1 MQQVALASRLL
12 AKGEN
17 MSAYPHLLQP
27 LDLGFTTLKNRVL
40 MGSMH
45 IGLEEAPQGYE
56 RMAAFY
62 AERAKGG
69 VSLIVTGGVSP
80 NDDGVVFAHGTKL
93 DTIEE
98 AEKHKVITQAVH
110 EAGGKIAMQI
120 LHTGR
125 YSYQANN
132 VAPSAIQAP
141 INPIKPKAL
150 SSAEVQQTIDD
161 FANCAKLAQYA
172 GYDGVEIMGSEGY
185 LINEFIAARTNHR
198 DDEWGGSYENRI
210 RFPIEIVKRTR
221 ATVGENFIIIY
232 RLSML
237 DLVEGGSSLEEVIQ
251 LAKEIEKAGATIINT
266 GIGWH
271 EARIPTIATKVPRA
285 AFTWV
290 TEKLKGSVSIPLI
303 TSNRINTPEMAE
315 HVLASGHAD
324 MISMARP
331 MLADADFV
339 LKASEG
345 RSDEINTCIGCNQA
359 CLDHIFSM
367 KIATCLVNPR
377 ACYETELIFKE
388 TNAIKNIAVIGAGPA
403 GLSFAT
409 YAASRGHKVKV
420 FDSNNQ
426 IGGQFNIA
434 KTIPG
439 KEEFYETLR
448 YFKRQIELQPNIELV
463 LNHTVTYE
471 ELSQANYDEIVVA
484 TGVTPRQLQFEGIDH
499 PKVLSYIQV
508 LKERVPVGKR
518 VAIIG
523 AGGIGFDTAE
533 YLTHEGDSGS
543 LNPEKFYAEWGIDT
557 SYAHVGGLKQP
568 ELEKSERE
576 IYLLQR
582 KTAAVGA
589 GLGKTTGW
597 IHRTGLKHRDVKMI
611 AGASYDKV
619 DDQGLHITVDGQT
632 TVLDVDNVVIC
643 AGQESYTAMFDQL
656 KADGKNVHLIGGA
669 KEAGELDAKRAI
681 RQGAELAAVL

>member
-1 MQQVALASRLL
+1 
-12 AKGEN
+12 
-17 MSAYPHLLQP
+17 MSAYPHLLKP

-62 AERAKGG
+62 AERAKGDVG
-69 VSLIVTGGVSP
+69 LIVTGGVSP
-80 NDDGVVFAHGTKL
+80 NDDGVVFSHGTKL
-93 DTIEE
+93 DTVEE

-221 ATVGENFIIIY
+221 ALVGENFIIIY

-237 DLVEGGSSLEEVIQ
+237 DLVEGGSSFDEVIQ

-290 TEKLKGSVSIPLI
+290 TEKLKGEVSIPLI

-324 MISMARP
+324 MVSMARP
-331 MLADADFV
+331 MLADAEFV
-339 LKASEG
+339 LKASQG

-388 TNAIKNIAVIGAGPA
+388 AQIQKNIAVIGAGPA
-403 GLSFAT
+403 GLSFAV
-409 YAASRGHKVKV
+409 YAADRGHKVKV
-420 FDSNNQ
+420 FEASHQ

-434 KTIPG
+434 KTVPG

-448 YFKRQIELQPNIELV
+448 YFGRQIELRPNIELV
-463 LNHTVTYE
+463 LNHKATYE
-471 ELSQANYDEIVVA
+471 ELSQANFDEIVVA

-499 PKVLSYIQV
+499 PKVLSYLQV
-508 LKERVPVGKR
+508 LRERVPVGQR

-533 YLTHEGDSGS
+533 YLTHEGESGS

-557 SYAHVGGLKQP
+557 QYENVGGLTQP
-568 ELEKSERE
+568 KVEDSERE

-582 KTAAVGA
+582 KAAAVGA

-597 IHRTGLKHRDVKMI
+597 IHRTGLKNRQVKML
-611 AGASYDKV
+611 AGVQYDKV
-619 DDQGLHITVDGQT
+619 DDQGLHITVDGKPS
-632 TVLDVDNVVIC
+632 VLEVDHVVIC
-643 AGQESYTAMFDQL
+643 AGQESFTAMYEQL
-656 KADGKNVHLIGGA
+656 KEDGKNVHLIGGA

-681 RQGAELAAVL
+681 RQGAELAATL

>member
-1 MQQVALASRLL
+1 MSKYPNLL
-12 AKGEN
+12 A
-17 MSAYPHLLQP
+17 P
-27 LDLGFTTLKNRVL
+27 LNLGFTTLKNRVL

-45 IGLEEAPQGYE
+45 VGLEEAPGGYD

-69 VSLIVTGGVSP
+69 VALIVTGGISP
-80 NDDGVVFAHGTKL
+80 NDHGVTFHGGSKL
-93 DTIEE
+93 DTLEE

-125 YSYQANN
+125 YSYQAEN
-132 VAPSAIQAP
+132 VAPSPIQAP
-141 INPIKPKAL
+141 INPVKPHAL
-150 SSAEVQQTIDD
+150 TSAEVQQTIDD

-198 DDEWGGSYENRI
+198 DDEWGGSYANRI
-210 RFPIEIVKRTR
+210 RFPIEIVRRTR
-221 ATVGENFIIIY
+221 EMVGENFIIIY

-237 DLVEGGSSLEEVIQ
+237 DLVEGGSTLEEVSQ

-290 TEKLKGSVSIPLI
+290 TRKLKGQVKIPLI

-315 HVLASGHAD
+315 YVLASGDAD

-331 MLADADFV
+331 MLADSEFV
-339 LKASEG
+339 LKAEQG

-388 TNAIKNIAVIGAGPA
+388 TNVAKNIAVIGAGPA
-403 GLSFAT
+403 GLSFAV
-409 YAASRGHKVKV
+409 YAANRGHQVTV
-420 FDSNNQ
+420 FEAAAQ

-448 YFKRQIELQPNIELV
+448 YFKRQIELQPRIKLQ
-463 LNHTVTYE
+463 LNHKASLE
-471 ELSQANYDEIVVA
+471 ELAQSNFDDIVVA
-484 TGVTPRQLQFEGIDH
+484 TGVTPRQLEIPGIAH
-499 PKVLSYIQV
+499 AKVLSYLDV
-508 LKERVPVGKR
+508 LKERKPVG
-518 VAIIG
+518 
-523 AGGIGFDTAE
+523 
-533 YLTHEGDSGS
+533 
-543 LNPEKFYAEWGIDT
+543 
-557 SYAHVGGLKQP
+557 
-568 ELEKSERE
+568 
-576 IYLLQR
+576 
-582 KTAAVGA
+582 AASCHY
-589 GLGKTTGW
+589 W
-597 IHRTGLKHRDVKMI
+597 CRR
-611 AGASYDKV
+611 YW
-619 DDQGLHITVDGQT
+619 
-632 TVLDVDNVVIC
+632 
-643 AGQESYTAMFDQL
+643 F
-656 KADGKNVHLIGGA
+656 
-669 KEAGELDAKRAI
+669 
-681 RQGAELAAVL
+681 

>member
-1 MQQVALASRLL
+1 MSKYPNLL
-12 AKGEN
+12 A
-17 MSAYPHLLQP
+17 P
-27 LDLGFTTLKNRVL
+27 LNLGFTTLKNRVL

-45 IGLEEAPQGYE
+45 VGLEEAPGGYD

-69 VSLIVTGGVSP
+69 VALIVTGGISP
-80 NDDGVVFAHGTKL
+80 NDHGVTFHGGSKL
-93 DTIEE
+93 DTLEE

-125 YSYQANN
+125 YSYQAEN
-132 VAPSAIQAP
+132 VAPSPIQAP
-141 INPIKPKAL
+141 INPVKPHAL
-150 SSAEVQQTIDD
+150 TSAEVQQTIDD
-161 FANCAKLAQYA
+161 FANCAKLAKYA
-172 GYDGVEIMGSEGY
+172 DYDGVEIMGSEGY

-198 DDEWGGSYENRI
+198 DDEWGGSYANRI
-210 RFPIEIVKRTR
+210 RFPIEIVRRTR
-221 ATVGENFIIIY
+221 EMVGENFIIIY

-237 DLVEGGSSLEEVIQ
+237 DLVEGGSTLEEVIQ

-290 TEKLKGSVSIPLI
+290 TRKLKGQVKIPLI

-315 HVLASGHAD
+315 YVLASGDAD

-331 MLADADFV
+331 MLADSEFV
-339 LKASEG
+339 LKAEQG

-388 TNAIKNIAVIGAGPA
+388 TNVAKNIAVIGAGPA
-403 GLSFAT
+403 GLSFAL
-409 YAASRGHKVKV
+409 YAANRGHQVTV
-420 FDSNNQ
+420 FEAAAQ

-448 YFKRQIELQPNIELV
+448 YFKRQIELQPRIKLQ
-463 LNHTVTYE
+463 LNHKASLE
-471 ELSQANYDEIVVA
+471 ELAQSNFDDIVVA
-484 TGVTPRQLQFEGIDH
+484 TGVTPRQLEIPGIAH
-499 PKVLSYIQV
+499 AKVLSYLDV
-508 LKERVPVGKR
+508 LKERKPVGQR

-533 YLTHEGDSGS
+533 FLSHEGESGS
-543 LNPEKFYAEWGIDT
+543 INPEKFYDEWGIDT
-557 SYAHVGGLKQP
+557 DYENVGGLKAANV
-568 ELEKSERE
+568 EKPQRE

-582 KTAAVGA
+582 KAASVGA
-589 GLGKTTGW
+589 SLGKTTGW

-611 AGASYDKV
+611 AGANYEKI
-619 DDQGLHITVDGQT
+619 DDQGLHIVVNDKPAVLEVDH
-632 TVLDVDNVVIC
+632 VIIC
-643 AGQESYTAMFDQL
+643 AGQESYTAMFDEL
-656 KADGKNVHLIGGA
+656 KAAGKNVHLIGGA

-681 RQGAELAAVL
+681 RQGAELAAVI

>member
-1 MQQVALASRLL
+1 
-12 AKGEN
+12 
-17 MSAYPHLLQP
+17 MSAYPHLLKP

-45 IGLEEAPQGYE
+45 VGLEEAPQGYE

-62 AERAKGG
+62 AERAKGDVG
-69 VSLIVTGGVSP
+69 LIVTGGISP
-80 NDDGVVFAHGTKL
+80 NDAGLTFAHASKL
-93 DTIEE
+93 DSIAE
-98 AEKHKVITQAVH
+98 ADKHKVITQAVH

-125 YSYQANN
+125 YSYQPEI

-150 SSAEVQQTIDD
+150 TSAEVQQTIDD

-221 ATVGENFIIIY
+221 ALVGENFIIIY

-237 DLVEGGSSLEEVIQ
+237 DLVEGGSTLEEVIQ

-290 TEKLKGSVSIPLI
+290 TEKLKGEVSVPLI

-324 MISMARP
+324 MVSMARP
-331 MLADADFV
+331 MLADPEFV

-388 TNAIKNIAVIGAGPA
+388 TSAIKNIAVIGAGPA
-403 GLSFAT
+403 GLSFAV

-420 FDSNNQ
+420 FDASNQ

-463 LNHTVTYE
+463 LNHTATYE
-471 ELSQANYDEIVVA
+471 ELSQANYDDIVVA

-543 LNPEKFYAEWGIDT
+543 LNPEKFYEEWGIDT
-557 SYAHVGGLKQP
+557 TYEHVGGLKP
-568 ELEKSERE
+568 AELEKSERE

-582 KTAAVGA
+582 KTASVGA

-619 DDQGLHITVDGQT
+619 DDQGLHITVDGQSR
-632 TVLDVDNVVIC
+632 VLEVDNVVIC

>member
-1 MQQVALASRLL
+1 
-12 AKGEN
+12 
-17 MSAYPHLLQP
+17 MSAYPHLLKP

-45 IGLEEAPQGYE
+45 VGLEEAPQGYE

-62 AERAKGG
+62 AERAKGDVG
-69 VSLIVTGGVSP
+69 LIVTGGISP
-80 NDDGVVFAHGTKL
+80 NDAGLTFAHASKL
-93 DTIEE
+93 DSIAE
-98 AEKHKVITQAVH
+98 ADKHKVITQAVH

-125 YSYQANN
+125 YSYQPEI

-150 SSAEVQQTIDD
+150 TSAEVQQTIDD

-221 ATVGENFIIIY
+221 ALVGENFIIIY

-237 DLVEGGSSLEEVIQ
+237 DLVEGGSTLEEVIQ

-290 TEKLKGSVSIPLI
+290 TEKLKGEVSVPLI

-324 MISMARP
+324 MVSMARP
-331 MLADADFV
+331 MLADPEFV

-388 TNAIKNIAVIGAGPA
+388 THAVKNIAVIGAGPA
-403 GLSFAT
+403 GLSFAV

-420 FDSNNQ
+420 FDASNQ

-463 LNHTVTYE
+463 LNHTATYE
-471 ELSQANYDEIVVA
+471 ELSQANYDDIVIA

-557 SYAHVGGLKQP
+557 TYQHVGGLKAA

-582 KTAAVGA
+582 KTASVGA

-619 DDQGLHITVDGQT
+619 DDQGLHITVDGQSR
-632 TVLDVDNVVIC
+632 VLEVDHVVIC

>member
-1 MQQVALASRLL
+1 MSKYPNLL
-12 AKGEN
+12 A
-17 MSAYPHLLQP
+17 P
-27 LDLGFTTLKNRVL
+27 LNLGFTTLKNRVL

-45 IGLEEAPQGYE
+45 VGLEEAPGGYD

-69 VSLIVTGGVSP
+69 VALIVTGGISP
-80 NDDGVVFAHGTKL
+80 NDHGVTFHGGSKL
-93 DTIEE
+93 DTLEE

-125 YSYQANN
+125 YSYQAEN
-132 VAPSAIQAP
+132 VAPSPIQAP
-141 INPIKPKAL
+141 INPVKPHAL
-150 SSAEVQQTIDD
+150 TSAEVQQTIDD

-172 GYDGVEIMGSEGY
+172 DYDGVEIMGSEGY

-198 DDEWGGSYENRI
+198 DDEWGGSYANRI
-210 RFPIEIVKRTR
+210 RFPIEIVRRTR
-221 ATVGENFIIIY
+221 EMVGENFIIIY

-237 DLVEGGSSLEEVIQ
+237 DLVEGGSTLEEVIQ

-290 TEKLKGSVSIPLI
+290 TRKLKGQVKIPLI

-315 HVLASGHAD
+315 YVLASGDAD

-331 MLADADFV
+331 MLADSEFV
-339 LKASEG
+339 LKAEQG

-388 TNAIKNIAVIGAGPA
+388 TNVAKNIAVIGAGPA
-403 GLSFAT
+403 GLSFAV
-409 YAASRGHKVKV
+409 YAANRGHQVTV
-420 FDSNNQ
+420 FEAAAQ

-448 YFKRQIELQPNIELV
+448 YFKRQIELQPRIKLQ
-463 LNHTVTYE
+463 LNHKASLE
-471 ELSQANYDEIVVA
+471 ELAQSNFDDIVVA
-484 TGVTPRQLQFEGIDH
+484 TGVTPRQLEIPGIDH
-499 PKVLSYIQV
+499 AKVLSYLDV
-508 LKERVPVGKR
+508 LKERKPVGQR

-533 YLTHEGDSGS
+533 FLSHEGESGS
-543 LNPEKFYAEWGIDT
+543 INLEKFYDEWGIDT
-557 SYAHVGGLKQP
+557 DYENVGGLKAANV
-568 ELEKSERE
+568 EKPQRE

-582 KTAAVGA
+582 KAASVGA
-589 GLGKTTGW
+589 SLGKTTGW

-611 AGASYDKV
+611 AGANYEKI
-619 DDQGLHITVDGQT
+619 DDQGLHIVVNDKPAVLEVDH
-632 TVLDVDNVVIC
+632 VIIC
-643 AGQESYTAMFDQL
+643 AGQESYTAMFDEL
-656 KADGKNVHLIGGA
+656 KAVGKNVHLIGGA

-681 RQGAELAAVL
+681 RQGAELAAVI

>member
-1 MQQVALASRLL
+1 
-12 AKGEN
+12 
-17 MSAYPHLLQP
+17 MSAYPHLLKP

-45 IGLEEAPQGYE
+45 VGLEEAPQGYE

-62 AERAKGG
+62 AERAKGDVG
-69 VSLIVTGGVSP
+69 LIVTGGISP
-80 NDDGVVFAHGTKL
+80 NDAGLTFAHASKL
-93 DTIEE
+93 DSIAE
-98 AEKHKVITQAVH
+98 ADKHKVITQAVH

-125 YSYQANN
+125 YSYQPEI

-150 SSAEVQQTIDD
+150 TSAEVQQTIDD

-221 ATVGENFIIIY
+221 ALVGENFIIIY

-237 DLVEGGSSLEEVIQ
+237 DLVEGGSTLEEVIQ

-290 TEKLKGSVSIPLI
+290 TEKLKGEVSVPLI

-324 MISMARP
+324 MVSMARP
-331 MLADADFV
+331 MLADPEFV

-388 TNAIKNIAVIGAGPA
+388 TNAGKNIAVIGAGPA
-403 GLSFAT
+403 GLSFAV

-420 FDSNNQ
+420 FDASNQ

-463 LNHTVTYE
+463 LNHTATYE
-471 ELSQANYDEIVVA
+471 ELSQANYDDIVIA

-557 SYAHVGGLKQP
+557 TYQHVGGLKAA

-582 KTAAVGA
+582 KTASVGA

-619 DDQGLHITVDGQT
+619 DDQGLHITVDGQSR
-632 TVLDVDNVVIC
+632 VLEVDNVVIC

>member
-1 MQQVALASRLL
+1 MSKYPNLL
-12 AKGEN
+12 A
-17 MSAYPHLLQP
+17 P
-27 LDLGFTTLKNRVL
+27 LNLGFTTLKNRVL

-45 IGLEEAPQGYE
+45 VGLEEAPGGYD

-69 VSLIVTGGVSP
+69 VALIVTGGISP
-80 NDDGVVFAHGTKL
+80 NDHGVTFHGGSKL
-93 DTIEE
+93 DTLEE

-125 YSYQANN
+125 YSYQAEN
-132 VAPSAIQAP
+132 VAPSPIQAP
-141 INPIKPKAL
+141 INPVKPHAL
-150 SSAEVQQTIDD
+150 TSAEVQQTIDD

-198 DDEWGGSYENRI
+198 DDEWGGSYANRI
-210 RFPIEIVKRTR
+210 RFPIEIVRRTR
-221 ATVGENFIIIY
+221 EMVGENFIIIY

-237 DLVEGGSSLEEVIQ
+237 DLVEGGSTLEEVIQ

-290 TEKLKGSVSIPLI
+290 TRKLKGQVKIPLI

-315 HVLASGHAD
+315 YVLASGDAD

-331 MLADADFV
+331 MLADSEFV
-339 LKASEG
+339 LKAEQG

-388 TNAIKNIAVIGAGPA
+388 TNVAKNIAVIGAGPA
-403 GLSFAT
+403 GLSFAV
-409 YAASRGHKVKV
+409 YAANRGHQVTV
-420 FDSNNQ
+420 FEAAAQ

-448 YFKRQIELQPNIELV
+448 YFKRQIELQPRIRLQ
-463 LNHTVTYE
+463 LNHKASLE
-471 ELSQANYDEIVVA
+471 ELAQSNFDDIVVA
-484 TGVTPRQLQFEGIDH
+484 TGVTPRQLEIPGIDNA
-499 PKVLSYIQV
+499 KVLSYLDV
-508 LKERVPVGKR
+508 LKERKPVGQR

-533 YLTHEGDSGS
+533 FLSHEGESGS
-543 LNPEKFYAEWGIDT
+543 INPEKFYDEWGIDT
-557 SYAHVGGLKQP
+557 DYENVGGLKAANV
-568 ELEKSERE
+568 EKPQRE

-582 KTAAVGA
+582 KAASVGA
-589 GLGKTTGW
+589 SLGKTTGW

-611 AGASYDKV
+611 AGANYEKI
-619 DDQGLHITVDGQT
+619 DDQGLHIVVNDKPAVLEVDH
-632 TVLDVDNVVIC
+632 VIIC
-643 AGQESYTAMFDQL
+643 AGQESYTAMFDEL
-656 KADGKNVHLIGGA
+656 KAAGKNVHLIGGA

-681 RQGAELAAVL
+681 RQGAELAAVI

>member
-1 MQQVALASRLL
+1 MSNYPNLL
-12 AKGEN
+12 A
-17 MSAYPHLLQP
+17 P

-45 IGLEEAPQGYE
+45 IGLEEAPGGYE

-69 VSLIVTGGVSP
+69 VGLIVTGGISP
-80 NDDGVVFAHGTKL
+80 NDDGVTFAGGSKL
-93 DTIEE
+93 DSLEE

-110 EAGGKIAMQI
+110 DAGGKIAMQI

-125 YSYQANN
+125 YSYQSNN
-132 VAPSAIQAP
+132 VAPSSIQAP
-141 INPIKPKAL
+141 INPVKPQAL
-150 SSAEVQQTIDD
+150 STADVERTIND
-161 FANCAKLAQYA
+161 FARCAQLAQTA
-172 GYDGVEIMGSEGY
+172 GYDGVEVMGSEGY

-210 RFPIEIVKRTR
+210 RFPIEIVRRTR
-221 ATVGENFIIIY
+221 ELVGENFIIIY

-237 DLVEGGSSLEEVIQ
+237 DLVEGGSTFEEVVQ
-251 LAKEIEKAGATIINT
+251 LAKAIEKAGATIINT

-290 TEKLKGSVSIPLI
+290 TKKLKGIVNVPLI

-315 HVLASGHAD
+315 HVLASGDAD
-324 MISMARP
+324 MVSMARP
-331 MLADADFV
+331 MLADPRFV
-339 LKASEG
+339 EKAEQG

-367 KIATCLVNPR
+367 KIATCLVNPQ

-388 TNAIKNIAVIGAGPA
+388 SAQVKNIAVIGAGPA

-409 YAASRGHKVKV
+409 YAAERGHNVTI
-420 FDSNNQ
+420 FEASSQ

-448 YFKRQIELQPNIELV
+448 YFRRKIELLPQIKLV
-463 LNHTVTYE
+463 LNHTATYE
-471 ELSQANYDEIVVA
+471 ELAQSDFDDIVVA
-484 TGVTPRQLQFEGIDH
+484 TGVTPRQLDIDGIDH
-499 PKVLSYIQV
+499 PKVLSYLQV
-508 LKERVPVGKR
+508 LRERHPVGKR

-533 YLTHEGDSGS
+533 YLTHEGESGS
-543 LNPEKFYAEWGIDT
+543 LNPEKFYDEWGIDT
-557 SYAHVGGLKQP
+557 TYAQVGGLKHP
-568 ELEKSERE
+568 DVEESPRE
-576 IYLLQR
+576 VYLLQR
-582 KTAAVGA
+582 KAKSVGA

-611 AGASYDKV
+611 AGASYDKI
-619 DDQGLHITVDGQT
+619 DDQGLHITVDGQSRI
-632 TVLDVDNVVIC
+632 LDVDHVVIC
-643 AGQESYTAMFDQL
+643 AGQESYTAMYEQL
-656 KADGKNVHLIGGA
+656 QADGKNVHLIGGA

-681 RQGAELAAVL
+681 RQGADLAAVI

>member
-1 MQQVALASRLL
+1 MSKYPNLL
-12 AKGEN
+12 A
-17 MSAYPHLLQP
+17 P
-27 LDLGFTTLKNRVL
+27 LNLGFTTLKNRVL

-45 IGLEEAPQGYE
+45 VGLEEAPGGYE

-69 VSLIVTGGVSP
+69 VALIVTGGISP
-80 NDDGVVFAHGTKL
+80 NDHGVTFHGGSKL
-93 DTIEE
+93 DTLEE

-125 YSYQANN
+125 YSYQAEN
-132 VAPSAIQAP
+132 VAPSPIQAP
-141 INPIKPKAL
+141 INPVKPHAL
-150 SSAEVQQTIDD
+150 TSAEVQQTIDD

-198 DDEWGGSYENRI
+198 DDEWGGSYQNRI
-210 RFPIEIVKRTR
+210 RFPIEIVRRTR
-221 ATVGENFIIIY
+221 EMVGENFIIIY

-237 DLVEGGSSLEEVIQ
+237 DLVEGGSTLEEVIQ

-290 TEKLKGSVSIPLI
+290 TRKLKGQVKIPLI

-315 HVLASGHAD
+315 YVLASGDAD

-331 MLADADFV
+331 MLADSEFV
-339 LKASEG
+339 LKAEQG

-388 TNAIKNIAVIGAGPA
+388 TNVAKNIAVIGAGPA
-403 GLSFAT
+403 GLSFAV
-409 YAASRGHKVKV
+409 YAANRGHQVTV
-420 FDSNNQ
+420 FEASAQ

-448 YFKRQIELQPNIELV
+448 YFKRQIELQPRIKLQ
-463 LNHTVTYE
+463 LNHKASLE
-471 ELSQANYDEIVVA
+471 ELAQSNFDDIVVA
-484 TGVTPRQLQFEGIDH
+484 TGVTPRQLEIPGIDNA
-499 PKVLSYIQV
+499 KVLSYLDV
-508 LKERVPVGKR
+508 LKERKPVGQR

-533 YLTHEGDSGS
+533 FLSHEGESGS
-543 LNPEKFYAEWGIDT
+543 INPEKFYDEWGIDT
-557 SYAHVGGLKQP
+557 DYENVGGLKAANV
-568 ELEKSERE
+568 EKPQRE

-582 KTAAVGA
+582 KAASVGA
-589 GLGKTTGW
+589 SLGKTTGW

-611 AGASYDKV
+611 AGANYEKI
-619 DDQGLHITVDGQT
+619 DDQGLHIIVNDKPAVLEVDH
-632 TVLDVDNVVIC
+632 VIIC
-643 AGQESYTAMFDQL
+643 AGQESYTAMFDEL
-656 KADGKNVHLIGGA
+656 KAAGKNVHLIGGA

-681 RQGAELAAVL
+681 RQGAELAAVI

>member
-1 MQQVALASRLL
+1 MSKYPNLL
-12 AKGEN
+12 A
-17 MSAYPHLLQP
+17 P
-27 LDLGFTTLKNRVL
+27 LNLGFTTLKNRVL

-45 IGLEEAPQGYE
+45 VGLEEAPGGYD

-69 VSLIVTGGVSP
+69 VALIVTGGISP
-80 NDDGVVFAHGTKL
+80 NDDGVTFHGGSKL
-93 DTIEE
+93 DTLEE

-125 YSYQANN
+125 YSYQAEN
-132 VAPSAIQAP
+132 VAPSPIQAP
-141 INPIKPKAL
+141 INPVKPHAL
-150 SSAEVQQTIDD
+150 TSAEVQQTIDD
-161 FANCAKLAQYA
+161 FANCAKLAKYA

-198 DDEWGGSYENRI
+198 DDEWGGSYANRI
-210 RFPIEIVKRTR
+210 RFPIEIVRRTR
-221 ATVGENFIIIY
+221 EMVGENFIIIY

-237 DLVEGGSSLEEVIQ
+237 DLVEGGSTLEEVIQ

-290 TEKLKGSVSIPLI
+290 TRKLKGQVKIPLI

-315 HVLASGHAD
+315 YVLASGDAD

-331 MLADADFV
+331 MLADSEFV
-339 LKASEG
+339 LKAEQG

-388 TNAIKNIAVIGAGPA
+388 TNVAKNIAVIGAGPA
-403 GLSFAT
+403 GLSFAV
-409 YAASRGHKVKV
+409 YAANRGHQVTV
-420 FDSNNQ
+420 FEAAAQ

-448 YFKRQIELQPNIELV
+448 YFKRQIELQPRIKLQ
-463 LNHTVTYE
+463 LNHKASLE
-471 ELSQANYDEIVVA
+471 ELAQSNFDDIVVA
-484 TGVTPRQLQFEGIDH
+484 TGVTPRQLEIPGIAH
-499 PKVLSYIQV
+499 AKVLSYLDV
-508 LKERVPVGKR
+508 LKERKPVGQR

-533 YLTHEGDSGS
+533 FLSHEGESGS
-543 LNPEKFYAEWGIDT
+543 INPEKFYDEWGIDT
-557 SYAHVGGLKQP
+557 DYENVGGLKAANV
-568 ELEKSERE
+568 EKPQRE

-582 KTAAVGA
+582 KAASVGA
-589 GLGKTTGW
+589 SLGKTTGW

-611 AGASYDKV
+611 AGANYEKI
-619 DDQGLHITVDGQT
+619 DDQGLHIVVNDKP
-632 TVLDVDNVVIC
+632 TVLEVDHVIIC
-643 AGQESYTAMFDQL
+643 AGQESYTAMFDEL
-656 KADGKNVHLIGGA
+656 KAAGKNVHLIGGA

-681 RQGAELAAVL
+681 RQGAELAAVI

>member
-1 MQQVALASRLL
+1 
-12 AKGEN
+12 

-93 DTIEE
+93 DTVEE

>member
-1 MQQVALASRLL
+1 
-12 AKGEN
+12 
-17 MSAYPHLLQP
+17 MSAYPHLLKP

-45 IGLEEAPQGYE
+45 VGLEEAPQGYE

-62 AERAKGG
+62 AERAKGDVG
-69 VSLIVTGGVSP
+69 LIVTGGISP
-80 NDDGVVFAHGTKL
+80 NDAGLTFAHASKL
-93 DTIEE
+93 DSIAE
-98 AEKHKVITQAVH
+98 ADKHKVITQAVH

-125 YSYQANN
+125 YSYQPEI

-150 SSAEVQQTIDD
+150 TSAEVQQTIDD

-221 ATVGENFIIIY
+221 ALVGENFIIIY

-237 DLVEGGSSLEEVIQ
+237 DLVEGGSTLEEVIQ

-290 TEKLKGSVSIPLI
+290 TEKLKGEVSVPLI

-324 MISMARP
+324 MVSMARP
-331 MLADADFV
+331 MLADPEFV

-388 TNAIKNIAVIGAGPA
+388 THAGKNIAVIGAGPA
-403 GLSFAT
+403 GLSFAV

-420 FDSNNQ
+420 FDASNQ

-463 LNHTVTYE
+463 LNHTATYE
-471 ELSQANYDEIVVA
+471 ELSQANYDDIVIA

-557 SYAHVGGLKQP
+557 TYQHVGGLKVA

-582 KTAAVGA
+582 KTASVGA

-619 DDQGLHITVDGQT
+619 DDQGLHITVDGQSR
-632 TVLDVDNVVIC
+632 VLEVDNVVIC

>member
-1 MQQVALASRLL
+1 MSKYPNLL
-12 AKGEN
+12 A
-17 MSAYPHLLQP
+17 P
-27 LDLGFTTLKNRVL
+27 LNLGFTTLKNRVL

-45 IGLEEAPQGYE
+45 VGLEEAPGGYE

-69 VSLIVTGGVSP
+69 VALIVTGGISP
-80 NDDGVVFAHGTKL
+80 NDHGVTFHGGSKL
-93 DTIEE
+93 DTLEE

-125 YSYQANN
+125 YSYQAEN
-132 VAPSAIQAP
+132 VAPSPIQAP
-141 INPIKPKAL
+141 INPVKPHAL
-150 SSAEVQQTIDD
+150 TSAEVQQTIDD

-198 DDEWGGSYENRI
+198 DDEWGGSYQNRI
-210 RFPIEIVKRTR
+210 RFPIEIVRRTR
-221 ATVGENFIIIY
+221 EMVGENFIIIY

-237 DLVEGGSSLEEVIQ
+237 DLVEGGSTLEEVIQ

-290 TEKLKGSVSIPLI
+290 TRKLKGQVKIPLI

-315 HVLASGHAD
+315 YVLASGDAD

-331 MLADADFV
+331 MLADSEFV
-339 LKASEG
+339 LKAEQG

-388 TNAIKNIAVIGAGPA
+388 TNVAKNIAVIGAGPA
-403 GLSFAT
+403 GLSFAV
-409 YAASRGHKVKV
+409 YAANRGHQVTV
-420 FDSNNQ
+420 FEAAAQ

-448 YFKRQIELQPNIELV
+448 YFKRQIELQPRIKLQ
-463 LNHTVTYE
+463 LNHKASLE
-471 ELSQANYDEIVVA
+471 ELAQSNFDDIVVA
-484 TGVTPRQLQFEGIDH
+484 TGVTPRQLEIPGIDH
-499 PKVLSYIQV
+499 AKVLSYLDV
-508 LKERVPVGKR
+508 LKERKPVGQR

-533 YLTHEGDSGS
+533 FLSHEGESGS
-543 LNPEKFYAEWGIDT
+543 INPEKFYDEWGIDT
-557 SYAHVGGLKQP
+557 DYENVGGLKAANV
-568 ELEKSERE
+568 EKPQRE

-582 KTAAVGA
+582 KAASVGA
-589 GLGKTTGW
+589 SLGKTTGW

-611 AGASYDKV
+611 AGANYEKI
-619 DDQGLHITVDGQT
+619 DDQGLHI
-632 TVLDVDNVVIC
+632 VVN
-643 AGQESYTAMFDQL
+643 D
-656 KADGKNVHLIGGA
+656 KP
-669 KEAGELDAKRAI
+669 
-681 RQGAELAAVL
+681 AVLEVDHVIIC

>member
-1 MQQVALASRLL
+1 
-12 AKGEN
+12 
-17 MSAYPHLLQP
+17 MSHYPHLLAP

-45 IGLEEAPQGYE
+45 VGLEEVQGGYE

-62 AERAKGG
+62 AERATGG
-69 VSLIVTGGVSP
+69 VGLIVTGGISP
-80 NDDGVVFAHGTKL
+80 NDHGVTFMGGSKL
-93 DTIEE
+93 DTLEE

-110 EAGGKIAMQI
+110 DAGGKIALQI

-125 YSYQANN
+125 YSYQAVN

-141 INPIKPKAL
+141 INPTKPHAL
-150 SSAEVQQTIDD
+150 TSAEVQQTIAD
-161 FANCAKLAQYA
+161 FVNCAKLSQIA

-210 RFPIEIVKRTR
+210 RLPIEIVKRTR
-221 ATVGENFIIIY
+221 QEVGENFIIIY

-237 DLVEGGSSLEEVIQ
+237 DLVEGGSTFEEVVQ

-290 TEKLKGSVSIPLI
+290 TKKLKGHVTVPLI

-315 HVLASGHAD
+315 HVLAQGDAD

-331 MLADADFV
+331 MLADSHFV
-339 LKASEG
+339 VKAEQG
-345 RSDEINTCIGCNQA
+345 RADEINTCIGCNQA

-367 KIATCLVNPR
+367 QIATCLVNPR

-388 TNAIKNIAVIGAGPA
+388 TSTAKNIAVIGAGPA

-409 YAASRGHKVKV
+409 YAADRGHKVTLYEA
-420 FDSNNQ
+420 SNQ

-448 YFKRQIELQPNIELV
+448 YFKRKIELQPNIKLV
-463 LNHTVTYE
+463 LNHAATYE
-471 ELSQANYDEIVVA
+471 ELSQANFDDIVVA
-484 TGVTPRQLQFEGIDH
+484 TGVTPRHLEIEGIDH
-499 PKVLSYIQV
+499 PKVLSYIEV
-508 LKERVPVGKR
+508 LRDRKHVGKK
-518 VAIIG
+518 VAVIG

-533 YLTHEGDSGS
+533 YLSHEGESGS
-543 LNPEKFYAEWGIDT
+543 LNPEKFYDEWGIDT
-557 SYAHVGGLKQP
+557 TYEHVGGLKKP
-568 ELEKSERE
+568 EVEQSVRE

-582 KTAAVGA
+582 KASSVGA

-597 IHRTGLKHRDVKMI
+597 IHRTGLKHRHVNMI
-611 AGASYDKV
+611 PGASYDKI
-619 DDQGLHITVDGQT
+619 DDQGLHITVQDKPMI
-632 TVLDVDNVVIC
+632 LDVDNVVIC
-643 AGQESYTAMFDQL
+643 AGQEPFTAMFDQL

-681 RQGAELAAVL
+681 RQGAELAAVI